1 MLVGHPFDLVKVRM
15 QTGGGG
21 SNSVASIMT
30 KTFAQ
35 DGVSGLYRGV
45 SAPLVAV
52 APIFAVNFWGYE
64 MGKRFLRWVDKSDT
78 GAGKYQ
84 MTILQ
89 HYMAGALSS
98 FPTVTIMAPTE
109 RLKCLLQVEANVVEN
124 GGKARY
130 NGLLDCAKQ
139 TFEEGGIRS
148 VFRGTGITL
157 MREIPGAAT

>member
-1 MLVGHPFDLVKVRM
+1 MKDPPHHVPDGYGASFTHFFIFLHLAILVTPSSPVSHHPRFPLHSAELIMTKSETKRDSALKSFLSGGVGGFLCVLVGHPFDLVKVRM

-64 MGKRFLRWVDKSDT
+64 T
-78 GAGKYQ
+78 
-84 MTILQ
+84 
-89 HYMAGALSS
+89 
-98 FPTVTIMAPTE
+98 
-109 RLKCLLQVEANVVEN
+109 
-124 GGKARY
+124 
-130 NGLLDCAKQ
+130 
-139 TFEEGGIRS
+139 
-148 VFRGTGITL
+148 
-157 MREIPGAAT
+157 

>member
-52 APIFAVNFWGYE
+52 APIFAVNFWGYDILL
-64 MGKRFLRWVDKSDT
+64 LRLPLTTNLTTTPHSN
-78 GAGKYQ
+78 
-84 MTILQ
+84 I
-89 HYMAGALSS
+89 
-98 FPTVTIMAPTE
+98 
-109 RLKCLLQVEANVVEN
+109 
-124 GGKARY
+124 
-130 NGLLDCAKQ
+130 
-139 TFEEGGIRS
+139 
-148 VFRGTGITL
+148 
-157 MREIPGAAT
+157 